1 MHRLDTFPTEEIV
14 QAYRNVFGSHDAPKV
29 LSHMLFELGLFEDVP
44 AMSAEDAALK
54 NYASRFLRILGGGE
68 VQRNATDAMIKQL
81 ILQPLQ
87 KKKKE
92 DLYG

>member
-44 AMSAEDAALK
+44 AMSAEGFTLDAVVQTA
-54 NYASRFLRILGGGE
+54 NGADGSR
-68 VQRNATDAMIKQL
+68 
-81 ILQPLQ
+81 
-87 KKKKE
+87 
-92 DLYG
+92 